1 MKLIDIAE
9 TFESDLQDPEFVQ
22 FYLEE
27 ALNDGQASFLMAL
40 RAVIKANSRVPQTAS
55 DMDESKENLYKSFAE
70 NGDPDFEMVSK
81 VLEALGMK
89 FSIAIA

>member
-9 TFESDLQDPEFVQ
+9 TFESDFQDPEFVQ

-40 RAVIKANSRVPQTAS
+40 RAVINANSGMTQIDS
-55 DMDESKENLYKSFAE
+55 DIDEDKESLYKSFSE
-70 NGDPDFEMVSK
+70 NGDPNFEMVSK
-81 VLEALGMK
+81 ALEALGMK